1 MSKTKS
7 IKNIKEANEEM
18 LRYFNALY
26 SEHHDELQS
35 AKSRLFEINVKLDEL
50 VKTKN
55 IYSLN
60 ADYRRNLFSP
70 LNTEG
75 NENEK
80 ELEIR
85 HEIENLT
92 EERNILEDKIENE
105 NRNIKSIETR
115 LSKLNLSKASLQN
128 LQDELGIYITKS
140 SEEKK
145 PLLEEDDNEYVES
158 SDTLRQHGKNILM
171 MSTFDKTYNS
181 TVMDK
186 RIRSEIASNSH
197 KLEMIRDVIRT
208 DPNRAKVTVD
218 EVLSNS
224 KNIMLVID
232 DQLKRNYYYFDD
244 KKSIKSMVEDFV
256 LDAQDK
262 HPLIVFDTEFTNLN
276 IQPPYIRMLM
286 LYKLLDIFFDNIYK
300 HSKASHVRIS
310 VSEIGG
316 KIDVF
321 INDNGIGIPENHDSK
336 SPWYSGIK
344 RAKEIIYLL
353 DGNIMLTNEDGTTVR
368 FRFDIN

>member
-7 IKNIKEANEEM
+7 IKNIREANEEM

-26 SEHHDELQS
+26 SEHLAELQS

-60 ADYRRNLFSP
+60 ADFRRNLFSP

-80 ELEIR
+80 EQGIR
-85 HEIENLT
+85 HEIDNLT
-92 EERNILEDKIENE
+92 EERNLLEDKIDLET
-105 NRNIKSIETR
+105 RNIKTIETR
-115 LSKLNLSKASLQN
+115 LSKLNLSKASVQDLQN
-128 LQDELGIYITKS
+128 ELGIYITKT
-140 SEEKK
+140 SEDKK
-145 PLLEEDDNEYVES
+145 TEIMDDSEYEES
-158 SDTLRQHGKNILM
+158 SDTVRQHGKNILM
-171 MSTFDKTYNS
+171 ISTFDKTYTS

-186 RIRSEIASNSH
+186 RIRSEIASNSR
-197 KLEMIRDVIRT
+197 KLEIIRDIIRT

-218 EVLSNS
+218 EVLSNYKS
-224 KNIMLVID
+224 IMLVID

-244 KKSIKSMVEDFV
+244 KKNIKSLIEDFV
-256 LDAQDK
+256 LDAQDS
-262 HPLIVFDTEFTNLN
+262 HPEIVFDMELENLN
-276 IQPPYIRMLM
+276 IQPPYIRLLS

-300 HSKASHVRIS
+300 HAKASHVKLVVREIS
-310 VSEIGG
+310 G
-316 KIDVF
+316 KIDVYL
-321 INDNGIGIPENHDSK
+321 NDNGIGIPDNYDKK
-336 SPWYSGIK
+336 SPWYSGLK